1 MEKGENIE
9 IIRHYFSFEEKVAET
24 ETDDVLEKVK
34 ENFMEIFEHAGDG
47 IVVIDK
53 FGRLILANRKCEE
66 ITGYKR
72 ENFLGKSIISIIH
85 ERHRPKFVKLFLK
98 VLSGERVRG
107 ELRIINKYGKTV
119 PIEFSSVPIRENG
132 EIIGTFSIIRD
143 ITARKRLE
151 NKLRK
156 YSVML
161 KEMLRERI
169 RELEEI
175 KKRYS
180 VLVEYAGD
188 GVVVIRKD
196 GKILF
201 VNSKLIEMLGYE
213 KNEILES
220 HFSRF
225 IAPEYVKITSERF
238 HKRLKGEKVPSTYE
252 IELLAKNG
260 EKIPVELNATAVI
273 YEGEIV
279 DLVVLRDIRERKAL
293 QEQILKT
300 QKLEAIKQFATM
312 VAHDL
317 RNPLAGIRNAAYY
330 IKMKLKDKGE
340 PTLKEALEII
350 DREVVFAN
358 DIVNDLLDFASEK
371 PLELKESNIN
381 EIIEEELLLAQ
392 VPENVKIVK
401 KLTLIPKIRVDANRI
416 RRVFKNI
423 IENAVQ
429 AMPKGGKL
437 IIGTRRSGNFIE
449 ITFRDTGVGISE
461 EDIKKLF
468 TPFFTTKAKGMGIGL
483 TICKKF
489 VEEHGGKIDVQSKKG
504 EGTVFTVKLPIKQV
518 KGGEK
523 SE

>member
-1 MEKGENIE
+1 MEKEENIE
-9 IIRHYFSFEEKVAET
+9 ITKYYCSFEEEVAET
-24 ETDDVLEKVK
+24 KTDDLLKKVK
-34 ENFMEIFEHAGDG
+34 ENFMEIFEYAGDG

-53 FGRLILANRKCEE
+53 LGRLILANRKCEE

-72 ENFLGKSIISIIH
+72 ENFLGKSIISVIH

-161 KEMLRERI
+161 KKMLRERI

-188 GVVVIRKD
+188 GVIVIRKD
-196 GKILF
+196 GKISF
-201 VNSKLIEMLGYE
+201 VNSKFIEMLGYE
-213 KNEILES
+213 RNEILGS

-225 IAPEYVKITSERF
+225 IAPEYIKIAGERF

-273 YEGEIV
+273 YEGEMV

-300 QKLEAIKQFATM
+300 QRLEAIKQLATM

-317 RNPLAGIRNAAYY
+317 RNPLAGIRNATYY
-330 IKMKLKDKGE
+330 IKRKLGNADQTIRE
-340 PTLKEALEII
+340 MLEII

-358 DIVNDLLDFASEK
+358 DIVNDLLDFASDR
-371 PLELKESNIN
+371 PLELKLESIN
-381 EIIEEELLLAQ
+381 SLIEETLYLIQ
-392 VPENVKIVK
+392 IPENIEVIKEFEE
-401 KLTLIPKIRVDANRI
+401 IPKIYVDANRLK
-416 RRVFKNI
+416 RVFKNL
-423 IENAVQ
+423 IENSVQ

-437 IIGTRRSGNFIE
+437 TIKTRKNEDSVEIIFK
-449 ITFRDTGVGISE
+449 DTGVGISKE
-461 EDIKKLF
+461 NMKKIF
-468 TPFFTTKAKGMGIGL
+468 TPFFTTKAKGVGIGL
-483 TICKKF
+483 SICRKF
-489 VEEHGGKIDVQSKKG
+489 VKEHNGEIKVESEEGKGS
-504 EGTVFTVKLPIKQV
+504 VFTVILPIKKL
-518 KGGEK
+518 KGGERH
-523 SE
+523 E

>member
-1 MEKGENIE
+1 MEKEENIE
-9 IIRHYFSFEEKVAET
+9 IAKYCGFEEKVAET
-24 ETDDVLEKVK
+24 KTDDLLKKVK
-34 ENFMEIFEHAGDG
+34 ENFMEIFEYAGDG

-72 ENFLGKSIISIIH
+72 EDFLDKSIISIIH

-98 VLSGERVRG
+98 VLSGKRVRG

-132 EIIGTFSIIRD
+132 KIIGTFSIIRD

-151 NKLRK
+151 NKLGK

-188 GVVVIRKD
+188 GVIVIRKD
-196 GKILF
+196 GKISF

-213 KNEILES
+213 RNEILGS

-225 IAPEYVKITSERF
+225 IAPEYIKITDERF

-300 QKLEAIKQFATM
+300 QRLEAIKQLATM

-330 IKMKLKDKGE
+330 IKRKLGNVDQTIRE
-340 PTLKEALEII
+340 MLEII

-358 DIVNDLLDFASEK
+358 DIVNDLLDFASDR
-371 PLELKESNIN
+371 PLELKLESIN
-381 EIIEEELLLAQ
+381 SLIEETLRLIQ
-392 VPENVKIVK
+392 IPENIEVIKEFEE
-401 KLTLIPKIRVDANRI
+401 IPKICVDANRLK
-416 RRVFKNI
+416 RVFKNL
-423 IENAVQ
+423 IENSVQ

-437 IIGTRRSGNFIE
+437 TIKTRKNEDSVEIIFK
-449 ITFRDTGVGISE
+449 DTGVGISKE
-461 EDIKKLF
+461 NMKKIF
-468 TPFFTTKAKGMGIGL
+468 TPFFTTKAKGVGIGL
-483 TICKKF
+483 SICKKF
-489 VEEHGGKIDVQSKKG
+489 VKDHNGEIRVESEEGKGS
-504 EGTVFTVKLPIKQV
+504 VFTVILPIKKL
-518 KGGEK
+518 KGGERH
-523 SE
+523 E

>member
-1 MEKGENIE
+1 MEKEENIE
-9 IIRHYFSFEEKVAET
+9 LTKYYCSFEEVAET
-24 ETDDVLEKVK
+24 KTDDLLKKVK
-34 ENFMEIFEHAGDG
+34 ENFMEIFEYAGDG

-72 ENFLGKSIISIIH
+72 ENFLGKSIISVIH

-119 PIEFSSVPIRENG
+119 PVEFSSVPIRENG

-196 GKILF
+196 GKISF

-213 KNEILES
+213 KNEILGS

-225 IAPEYVKITSERF
+225 IAPEYIKITSERF
-238 HKRLKGEKVPSTYE
+238 RNRLKGEKVPSTYE

-273 YEGEIV
+273 YEGEMV

-300 QKLEAIKQFATM
+300 QRLEAIKQLATM

-330 IKMKLKDKGE
+330 IKRKLGNADQTIRE
-340 PTLKEALEII
+340 MLEII

-358 DIVNDLLDFASEK
+358 DIVNDLLDFASDR
-371 PLELKESNIN
+371 PLELKLESIN
-381 EIIEEELLLAQ
+381 SLIEETLRLIQ
-392 VPENVKIVK
+392 IPENIEVIKEFEE
-401 KLTLIPKIRVDANRI
+401 IPKIYVDANRLK
-416 RRVFKNI
+416 RVFKNL
-423 IENAVQ
+423 IENSIQ

-437 IIGTRRSGNFIE
+437 TIKTRKNEDSIE
-449 ITFRDTGVGISE
+449 IIFKDTGVGISKE
-461 EDIKKLF
+461 NMKKIF
-468 TPFFTTKAKGMGIGL
+468 TPFFTTKAKGVGIGL
-483 TICKKF
+483 SICRKF
-489 VEEHGGKIDVQSKKG
+489 VKEHNGEIKVESEEGKGS
-504 EGTVFTVKLPIKQV
+504 VFTVILPIKKL
-518 KGGEK
+518 KGGERH
-523 SE
+523 E

>member
-1 MEKGENIE
+1 MEKEENIE
-9 IIRHYFSFEEKVAET
+9 ITKYYCSLEEKVAEAK
-24 ETDDVLEKVK
+24 TDDLLEKVK
-34 ENFMEIFEHAGDG
+34 ENFMEIFEYAGDG

-72 ENFLGKSIISIIH
+72 ENFLGKSIISVIH

-119 PIEFSSVPIRENG
+119 PVEFSSVPIRENG

-196 GKILF
+196 GKISF

-213 KNEILES
+213 KNEILGS

-225 IAPEYVKITSERF
+225 IAPEYIKITSERF
-238 HKRLKGEKVPSTYE
+238 RNRLKGEKVPSTYE

-300 QKLEAIKQFATM
+300 QRLEAIKQLATM

-330 IKMKLKDKGE
+330 IKRKLGNADQTIRE
-340 PTLKEALEII
+340 MLEII

-358 DIVNDLLDFASEK
+358 DIVNDLLDFASDR
-371 PLELKESNIN
+371 PLELKLESIN
-381 EIIEEELLLAQ
+381 SLIEETLRLIQ
-392 VPENVKIVK
+392 IPENIEVIKEFEE
-401 KLTLIPKIRVDANRI
+401 IPKIYVDANRLK
-416 RRVFKNI
+416 RVFKNL
-423 IENAVQ
+423 IENSIQ

-437 IIGTRRSGNFIE
+437 TIKTRKNEDSIE
-449 ITFRDTGVGISE
+449 IIFKDTGVGISKE
-461 EDIKKLF
+461 NIKKIF
-468 TPFFTTKAKGMGIGL
+468 TPFFTTKAKGVGIGL
-483 TICKKF
+483 SICRKF
-489 VEEHGGKIDVQSKKG
+489 VKEHNGEIRVKSEEGKGS
-504 EGTVFTVKLPIKQV
+504 VFTVILPIKKL
-518 KGGEK
+518 KGGERH
-523 SE
+523 E

>member
-1 MEKGENIE
+1 MEKEENIE
-9 IIRHYFSFEEKVAET
+9 ITKYYCSFEEKVAET
-24 ETDDVLEKVK
+24 KTDDLLKKVK
-34 ENFMEIFEHAGDG
+34 ENFMEIFEYAGDG

-72 ENFLGKSIISIIH
+72 ENFLGNSIISVIH

-119 PIEFSSVPIRENG
+119 PVEFSSVPIRENG

-196 GKILF
+196 GKISF

-213 KNEILES
+213 KNEILGS

-225 IAPEYVKITSERF
+225 IAPEYIKITSERF
-238 HKRLKGEKVPSTYE
+238 RNRLKGEKVPSTYE

-300 QKLEAIKQFATM
+300 QRLEAIKQLATM

-330 IKMKLKDKGE
+330 IKRKLGNADQTIRE
-340 PTLKEALEII
+340 MLEII

-358 DIVNDLLDFASEK
+358 DIVNDLLDFASDR
-371 PLELKESNIN
+371 PLELKLESIN
-381 EIIEEELLLAQ
+381 SLIEETLRLIQ
-392 VPENVKIVK
+392 IPENIEVIKEFEE
-401 KLTLIPKIRVDANRI
+401 IPKIYVDANRLK
-416 RRVFKNI
+416 RVFKNL
-423 IENAVQ
+423 IENSIQ

-437 IIGTRRSGNFIE
+437 TIKTRKNEDSIE
-449 ITFRDTGVGISE
+449 IIFKDTGVGISKE
-461 EDIKKLF
+461 NIKKIF
-468 TPFFTTKAKGMGIGL
+468 TPFFTTKAKGVGIGL
-483 TICKKF
+483 SLI
-489 VEEHGGKIDVQSKKG
+489 HI
-504 EGTVFTVKLPIKQV
+504 
-518 KGGEK
+518 
-523 SE
+523 

>member
-1 MEKGENIE
+1 MEKEENIE
-9 IIRHYFSFEEKVAET
+9 ITKYYCSFEEKVAET
-24 ETDDVLEKVK
+24 KTDDLLKKVK
-34 ENFMEIFEHAGDG
+34 ENFMEIFEYAGDG

-53 FGRLILANRKCEE
+53 LGRLILANRKCEE

-72 ENFLGKSIISIIH
+72 ENFLGNSIISVIH
-85 ERHRPKFVKLFLK
+85 ERHRPKFVKLFIK

-119 PIEFSSVPIRENG
+119 PVEFSSVPIRENG

-161 KEMLRERI
+161 KKMLRERI

-188 GVVVIRKD
+188 GVIVIRKD
-196 GKILF
+196 GKISF
-201 VNSKLIEMLGYE
+201 VNSKFIEMLGYE
-213 KNEILES
+213 KNEILGS

-225 IAPEYVKITSERF
+225 IVPEYIKITSERF
-238 HKRLKGEKVPSTYE
+238 RNRLKGEKVPSTYE

-300 QKLEAIKQFATM
+300 QRLEAIKQLATM

-317 RNPLAGIRNAAYY
+317 RNPLAGIRNATYY
-330 IKMKLKDKGE
+330 IKRKLGNADQTIRE
-340 PTLKEALEII
+340 MLEII

-358 DIVNDLLDFASEK
+358 DIVNDLLDFASDR
-371 PLELKESNIN
+371 PLELKLESIN
-381 EIIEEELLLAQ
+381 SLIEETLRLIQ
-392 VPENVKIVK
+392 IPENIEVIKEFEE
-401 KLTLIPKIRVDANRI
+401 IPKIYVDANRLK
-416 RRVFKNI
+416 RVFKNL
-423 IENAVQ
+423 IENSVQ

-437 IIGTRRSGNFIE
+437 TIKTRKNEDSVEIIFK
-449 ITFRDTGVGISE
+449 DTGVGISKE
-461 EDIKKLF
+461 NMKKIF
-468 TPFFTTKAKGMGIGL
+468 TPFFTTKAKGVGIGL
-483 TICKKF
+483 SICKKF
-489 VEEHGGKIDVQSKKG
+489 VKEHNGEIRVESEEGKGS
-504 EGTVFTVKLPIKQV
+504 VFTVILPIKKL
-518 KGGEK
+518 KGGERH
-523 SE
+523 E

>member
-1 MEKGENIE
+1 
-9 IIRHYFSFEEKVAET
+9 
-24 ETDDVLEKVK
+24 
-34 ENFMEIFEHAGDG
+34 
-47 IVVIDK
+47 
-53 FGRLILANRKCEE
+53 
-66 ITGYKR
+66 
-72 ENFLGKSIISIIH
+72 
-85 ERHRPKFVKLFLK
+85 
-98 VLSGERVRG
+98 
-107 ELRIINKYGKTV
+107 
-119 PIEFSSVPIRENG
+119 
-132 EIIGTFSIIRD
+132 
-143 ITARKRLE
+143 
-151 NKLRK
+151 
-156 YSVML
+156 ML

>member
-1 MEKGENIE
+1 MEKEENIE
-9 IIRHYFSFEEKVAET
+9 ITKYYCSLEEEVVEAK
-24 ETDDVLEKVK
+24 TDDLLKKVK
-34 ENFMEIFEHAGDG
+34 ENFMEIFEYAGDG

-72 ENFLGKSIISIIH
+72 ENFLGKSIISVIH

-119 PIEFSSVPIRENG
+119 PVEFSSVPIRENG

-196 GKILF
+196 GKISF

-213 KNEILES
+213 KNEILGS

-225 IAPEYVKITSERF
+225 IAPEYIKITSERF
-238 HKRLKGEKVPSTYE
+238 RNRLKGEKVPSTYE

-273 YEGEIV
+273 YEGEMV

-300 QKLEAIKQFATM
+300 QRLEAIKQLATM

-330 IKMKLKDKGE
+330 IKRKLGNADQTIRE
-340 PTLKEALEII
+340 MLEII

-358 DIVNDLLDFASEK
+358 DIVNDLLDFASDR
-371 PLELKESNIN
+371 PLELKLESIN
-381 EIIEEELLLAQ
+381 SLIEETLRLIQ
-392 VPENVKIVK
+392 IPENIEVIKEFEE
-401 KLTLIPKIRVDANRI
+401 IPKIYVDANRLK
-416 RRVFKNI
+416 RVFKNL
-423 IENAVQ
+423 IENSIQ

-437 IIGTRRSGNFIE
+437 TIKTRKNEDSVEIIFK
-449 ITFRDTGVGISE
+449 DTGVGISKE
-461 EDIKKLF
+461 NMKKIF
-468 TPFFTTKAKGMGIGL
+468 TPFFTTKAKGVGIGL
-483 TICKKF
+483 SICRKF
-489 VEEHGGKIDVQSKKG
+489 VKEHNGEIKVESEEGKGS
-504 EGTVFTVKLPIKQV
+504 VFTVILPIKKL
-518 KGGEK
+518 KGGERH
-523 SE
+523 E

>member
-1 MEKGENIE
+1 MEKEENIE
-9 IIRHYFSFEEKVAET
+9 ITKYYCSFEEKVAET
-24 ETDDVLEKVK
+24 KTDDLLKKVK
-34 ENFMEIFEHAGDG
+34 ENFMEIFEYAGDG

-53 FGRLILANRKCEE
+53 LGRLILANRKCEE

-72 ENFLGKSIISIIH
+72 ENFLGNSIISVIH
-85 ERHRPKFVKLFLK
+85 ERHRPKFVKLFIK

-119 PIEFSSVPIRENG
+119 PVEFSSVPIRENG

-161 KEMLRERI
+161 KKMLRERI

-188 GVVVIRKD
+188 GVIVIRKD
-196 GKILF
+196 GKISF
-201 VNSKLIEMLGYE
+201 VNSKFIEMLGYE
-213 KNEILES
+213 KNEILGS

-225 IAPEYVKITSERF
+225 IVPEYIKITSERF
-238 HKRLKGEKVPSTYE
+238 RNRLKGEKVPSTYE

-293 QEQILKT
+293 QKQILKT
-300 QKLEAIKQFATM
+300 QRLEAIKQLATM

-330 IKMKLKDKGE
+330 IKRKLGNADQTIRE
-340 PTLKEALEII
+340 MLEII

-358 DIVNDLLDFASEK
+358 DIVNDLLDFASDR
-371 PLELKESNIN
+371 PLELKLESIN
-381 EIIEEELLLAQ
+381 SLIEETLRLIQ
-392 VPENVKIVK
+392 IPENIEVIKEFEE
-401 KLTLIPKIRVDANRI
+401 IPKIYVDANRLK
-416 RRVFKNI
+416 RVFKNL
-423 IENAVQ
+423 IENSVQ

-437 IIGTRRSGNFIE
+437 TIKTRKNEDSVEIIFK
-449 ITFRDTGVGISE
+449 DTGVGISKE
-461 EDIKKLF
+461 NMKKIF
-468 TPFFTTKAKGMGIGL
+468 TPFFTTKAKGVGIGL
-483 TICKKF
+483 SICKKF
-489 VEEHGGKIDVQSKKG
+489 VKEHNGEIRVESEEGKGS
-504 EGTVFTVKLPIKQV
+504 VFTVILPIKKL
-518 KGGEK
+518 KGGERH
-523 SE
+523 E